1 MAAVRGGVGP
11 LIRERRVSAR
21 RSQLDLALD
30 VGVSARHLSFVEL
43 GKARPSPELLILIA
57 NRLGV
62 PAREQN
68 DWLIAAGHA
77 PRHAETPLD
86 AASMATVRR
95 SLQAFLDA
103 HEPFPAVAIDRCWT
117 VQAVERR
124 VGLAGRRHLGRGAGR
139 PDQHLPDLAAP
150 RRLRPP
156 HPQLRPVVGLPPA
169 PARPHRAPH
178 PVGRGR
184 GAGGR
189 DRGVARHRAAGHV
202 VALDA
207 AADDP
212 VMPWV
217 VEHSG
222 VELSMFTVMATLG
235 TPVDLTLTE
244 MTVELFLAADR
255 RRRSSP
261 PGRPNSGAAAAVAS
275 NFGGQRAQG
284 SGAEQAPH
292 VGRLAGVLEAVVGH
306 AHQPDAE
313 RHGRVPAPVDDAVEV
328 VLGDALEE
336 RAGPGVDG
344 VEVVEQRRRR
354 SSGRTAATSSGV
366 WP

>member
-77 PRHAETPLD
+77 PRHAETPLG
-86 AASMATVRR
+86 AASMASVRR

-117 VQAVERR
+117 VQLWNDASAWLGNGISAEARGVPTNIFRISLHPDGFARRTRNFDQWSAYLLRQLDLIVRRTRSVE
-124 VGLAGRRHLGRGAGR
+124 AEA
-139 PDQHLPDLAAP
+139 LAAEIEEWPGIAP
-150 RRLRPP
+150 RETWSRWTPR
-156 HPQLRPVVGLPPA
+156 
-169 PARPHRAPH
+169 
-178 PVGRGR
+178 
-184 GAGGR
+184 
-189 DRGVARHRAAGHV
+189 
-202 VALDA
+202 
-207 AADDP
+207 ADDP

-217 VEHSG
+217 LEHSG
-222 VELSMFTVMATLG
+222 VELSMYTVMATLG

-244 MTVELFLAADR
+244 MTVELFLAAD
-255 RRRSSP
+255 P
-261 PGRPNSGAAAAVAS
+261 MTQAIFAA
-275 NFGGQRAQG
+275 R
-284 SGAEQAPH
+284 
-292 VGRLAGVLEAVVGH
+292 
-306 AHQPDAE
+306 
-313 RHGRVPAPVDDAVEV
+313 
-328 VLGDALEE
+328 
-336 RAGPGVDG
+336 
-344 VEVVEQRRRR
+344 
-354 SSGRTAATSSGV
+354 
-366 WP
+366 